1 MKTRRS
7 HPIAYPEA
15 DNPSVICLKCGFE
28 NDTLALECTA
38 CGVVLSK
45 MRSARTSRP
54 VPETK
59 ISPSQWKILAI
70 GLTSAIVLFAVPPTR
85 FICSALVTL
94 FHEFGHAVMGWL
106 MGYPSLPAFDLVYG
120 GGLTSHGEF
129 RLSIVIAIACAFAYC
144 GWRIRTNRVAVVIL
158 GILFLIWVLFV
169 SREWRRELAFASA
182 GHLGELILATI
193 FLYKALFDEGWRWP
207 QAERPAAAFV
217 AAFVQINSIAFCL
230 KLLGNP
236 EFLAWYREGKGGA
249 MMNDMEVI
257 ALDIHIWLG
266 PEPGI
271 EGIARWL
278 CALSFLPSLAA
289 LLLYLQRPKWA
300 SLSDVDRYG

>member
-1 MKTRRS
+1 MHGLRRRPFEDACRENIEAS
-7 HPIAYPEA
+7 AGDKDLPE
-15 DNPSVICLKCGFE
+15 SVEDSGHRSDVGDCALCG
-28 NDTLALECTA
+28 
-38 CGVVLSK
+38 
-45 MRSARTSRP
+45 SAN
-54 VPETK
+54 E
-59 ISPSQWKILAI
+59 IHLLCA
-70 GLTSAIVLFAVPPTR
+70 
-85 FICSALVTL
+85 
-94 FHEFGHAVMGWL
+94 GH
-106 MGYPSLPAFDLVYG
+106 SLPRVRSCGHGVADGVSISAGIDLVYG

-129 RLSIVIAIACAFAYC
+129 RPSIVIAIACAFAYC
-144 GWRIRTNRVAVVIL
+144 GWRVCTNRVAVVIL
-158 GILFLIWVLFV
+158 GILFSIWVLFV

-182 GHLGELILATI
+182 GHLGELILATV
-193 FLYKALFDEGWRWP
+193 FLYKALFDEGWHWP

-249 MMNDMEVI
+249 MMNDLEVI